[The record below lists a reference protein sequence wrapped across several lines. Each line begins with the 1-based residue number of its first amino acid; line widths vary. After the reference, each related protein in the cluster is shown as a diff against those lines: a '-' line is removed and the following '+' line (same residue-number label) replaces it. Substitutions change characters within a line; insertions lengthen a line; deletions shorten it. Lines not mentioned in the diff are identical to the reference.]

1 MTEDGWRPVTS
12 ENPIVFAPPTINTL
26 IVRCCAQNATLRP
39 SFATIVDELSGP
51 CKIEIEADIY
61 LRRDIRRKHRA
72 TACPTAENR
81 GDDESANPGFND
93 SKILENVQSNASDAW
108 SDTSPQGTASKSVT
122 RRFSALFASVGSG
135 LGDMV
140 VSSVGSDGRNRAGS
154 FDIPLDSTISDH
166 RIDTDVV
173 MSTNPMSA
181 MNAVRQRS
189 VTSPA
194 SKTADE
200 EAPTWSDTGHSGVG
214 VSSRQEVS
222 TVSAASAVVHTR
234 PRFVFE
240 KAGGAAAASKSSSSS
255 TMPNGDSLQ
264 LSRAAT
270 ILNTGA
276 PSSEHF
282 PRSFEHAA
290 TMPKVRQQLHH
301 ICCSVISLRCNLAI
315 ETLLERAKKRGM

>member
-1 MTEDGWRPVTS
+1 MTEDGWRPVTL
-12 ENPIVFAPPTINTL
+12 ENPIVFAPPTINAL

-39 SFATIVDELSGP
+39 SFAAIIDELSGP
-51 CKIEIEADIY
+51 CKIEIEAGIY

-72 TACPTAENR
+72 TACPTAANR

-93 SKILENVQSNASDAW
+93 SKILEKVQSSASDAW
-108 SDTSPQGTASKSVT
+108 SDTSPQGTTTISVT

-140 VSSVGSDGRNRAGS
+140 VGSVGSDGRNRAGS
-154 FDIPLDSTISDH
+154 FDIPLDSTTSDH
-166 RIDTDVV
+166 RKDTDVV

-181 MNAVRQRS
+181 MNAVRQRY
-189 VTSPA
+189 VTSSA

-200 EAPTWSDTGHSGVG
+200 EAPTWSDTGQSGVG

-222 TVSAASAVVHTR
+222 NVPAASAVVHMR
-234 PRFVFE
+234 PRFVPE
-240 KAGGAAAASKSSSSS
+240 TAGGAAAASKSSLSS
-255 TMPNGDSLQ
+255 TMPNEDSLPV
-264 LSRAAT
+264 SIAAT

-282 PRSFEHAA
+282 PCSFENVA
-290 TMPKVRQQLHH
+290 TMPKVRQ
-301 ICCSVISLRCNLAI
+301 
-315 ETLLERAKKRGM
+315 